1 MRASLLT
8 ALIIVLNF
16 STLNLFAQC
25 EEMLENFSHEYFG
38 EHVLTG
44 TSVLIP
50 EVKLRVTSRTTS
62 EIMPLQVVRLRYMW
76 KHVEAPSGKY
86 PRGVWDEAY
95 DVIACKTDENG
106 IVKFTE
112 YNVIP
117 KGWYDSPKLGRN
129 VPKFLN
135 LELSVENHHLWITEK
150 QVKQIRNKKIKKP
163 IELKDPSGYVAPIKV
178 EIIP

>member
-1 MRASLLT
+1 MRASLL
-8 ALIIVLNF
+8 AAFIIVLNF

-25 EEMLENFSHEYFG
+25 EEVLEDFSYERLG

-44 TSVLIP
+44 TPVLIP
-50 EVKLRVTSRTTS
+50 EVKLRVTRRTTS
-62 EIMPLQVVRLRYMW
+62 ETMPSQTVNLRYIW

-86 PRGVWDEAY
+86 PRGVWDKAY

-106 IVKFTE
+106 IVRFAE

-150 QVKQIRNKKIKKP
+150 QIKQIRDKKIKKP
-163 IELKDPSGYVAPIKV
+163 IELKNPSGYVAPIKI

>member
-8 ALIIVLNF
+8 AAIIVLNI

-25 EEMLENFSHEYFG
+25 GEMYENFSHERLG

-44 TSVLIP
+44 KSILIP
-50 EVKLRVTSRTTS
+50 EVKLRVTNRATS
-62 EIMPLQVVRLRYMW
+62 EIMPLQVVRLRYVW
-76 KHVEAPSGKY
+76 KHVAAPYGKY
-86 PRGVWDEAY
+86 PRGVWNEAY

-106 IVKFTE
+106 IVRFAE

-117 KGWYDSPKLGRN
+117 KGWYNSPKLGRN
-129 VPKFLN
+129 VPKFLD

-150 QVKQIRNKKIKKP
+150 QVKQIRDKKIKKS
-163 IELKDPSGYVAPIKV
+163 IELKNRNRSRGH
-178 EIIP
+178 